1 MTLIAVYTNSGDG
14 GARCIGR
21 CDAKC
26 YTATEPACDCICGG
40 MNHGAAAQQAINST
54 RQMAETWVEKYA
66 SERGLLEYRSELG
79 EAVTLLGLFE

>member
-1 MTLIAVYTNSGDG
+1 
-14 GARCIGR
+14 
-21 CDAKC
+21 
-26 YTATEPACDCICGG
+26 